1 MNEIFFCETGS
12 QINYVLFTANHRFN
26 RSAVFS
32 SILLSWP
39 KSFEI
44 DRPPQQSIIRNN
56 FIRIIMI
63 TPPVSDTPNKS
74 YIFPSSKRKTTVLH
88 DFLQIE
94 PWGLRETCP
103 KSSQGCYPSV
113 LSRKWGGKYPLTP
126 PYPRW
131 FWIRPQPQTICQLLF
146 RMLIFWVELWWIQQ
160 IMIPVLTIS
169 LILW

>member
-1 MNEIFFCETGS
+1 
-12 QINYVLFTANHRFN
+12 
-26 RSAVFS
+26 
-32 SILLSWP
+32 
-39 KSFEI
+39 
-44 DRPPQQSIIRNN
+44 
-56 FIRIIMI
+56 MI

-126 PYPRW
+126 PLSQVILNKTSAPNDLSVIVSDADFLSRTMMDSTNYLTS
-131 FWIRPQPQTICQLLF
+131 FDHQLDL
-146 RMLIFWVELWWIQQ
+146 V
-160 IMIPVLTIS
+160 IS
-169 LILW
+169 GTFFDI